1 MNIVDAGYLNDK
13 GEYIEDLMYFSFEP
27 SEKEKRRILDRQH
40 MKEYQEYLEYEQQYY
55 EYDGAA

>member
-1 MNIVDAGYLNDK
+1 MIVDAGYINDK

-27 SEKEKRRILDRQH
+27 SEQEKQRMIDEANEEEYKEQ
-40 MKEYQEYLEYEQQYY
+40 LEYAKRYY